1 MTLRLESSRAKSKN
15 QSTLSSPFLFPEEGR
30 EEGGRAP
37 ARHMASRI
45 RVPELAYEL
54 KPGEDI
60 LKEGPLQQLL
70 AGSDPPWQPRKAVL
84 TKHALGFQVTPHQCA
99 SFCPTRC
106 PRRDAALDGNAPPTL
121 RARLSLPPVRAL
133 NSRFFLGLPC
143 AVCLTEPGGE
153 RHPRP
158 RAPVRGGV
166 GGSPPWQFRG

>member
-1 MTLRLESSRAKSKN
+1 
-15 QSTLSSPFLFPEEGR
+15 
-30 EEGGRAP
+30 
-37 ARHMASRI
+37 MASRI

-84 TKHALGFQVTPHQCA
+84 TKHALGFQVMPHQCA

-121 RARLSLPPVRAL
+121 RATLSPPPVRAL
-133 NSRFFLGLPC
+133 NSGFFLGLPC

-166 GGSPPWQFRG
+166 GGSPPWQFRGLPFLCHHPC